1 MTVTS
6 PQLRSAA
13 ALIAA
18 VPGLVARVTTTA
30 GDVLEVGTHED
41 AHLCSDAFRELVLE
55 RHDSPAS
62 FARALIIDGIDPA
75 TGLARRDGVRWFVS
89 PMPAKPT
96 VACLRASG
104 HTSAP
109 LQAMVRDDADLALSV
124 VALRD
129 QSGAHTAAQLDEAAT
144 AAYGACLVEH
154 LMLTTTYPS

>member
-1 MTVTS
+1 MSVTS

-13 ALIAA
+13 ALVAA
-18 VPGLVARVTTTA
+18 VPGLVARVTTVD
-30 GDVLEVGTHED
+30 GDAIVVGAHED

-55 RHDSPAS
+55 HHARSED
-62 FARALIIDGIDPA
+62 FARALMVDGIDPT
-75 TGLARRDGVRWFVS
+75 TGFAHRDGVRWFVS

-104 HTSAP
+104 HTAAP
-109 LQAMVRDDADLALSV
+109 LQALVRDDADLGLSV

-129 QSGAHTAAQLDEAAT
+129 QSGTHTSQQLDEAAT

-154 LMLTTTYPS
+154 LVLTTHSS

>member
-13 ALIAA
+13 ALLAA
-18 VPGLVARVTTTA
+18 VPGLVARVTTADGETLIA
-30 GDVLEVGTHED
+30 GED
-41 AHLCSDAFRELVLE
+41 EQAQLCGDRFRALVLA
-55 RHDSPAS
+55 RHTAAES
-62 FARALIIDGIDPA
+62 FATALVLDGVDPA

-104 HTSAP
+104 HTAAP
-109 LQAMVRDDADLALSV
+109 LQALVRDDAELGLSV
-124 VALRD
+124 VAIRD
-129 QSGAHTAAQLDEAAT
+129 QSGASSAAALDEAAT

-154 LMLTTTYPS
+154 LLLTTTS